1 MTGYTGF
8 SSVAEE
14 QSGHYLA
21 LKFDCD
27 PEADEISVN
36 LVGGTKGPVTLDE
49 DRMIVLRIKDPAT
62 QSIEVTAKKGS
73 ETTTETFDISGL
85 VLG

>member
-1 MTGYTGF
+1 M
-8 SSVAEE
+8 
-14 QSGHYLA
+14 
-21 LKFDCD
+21 KFDCD

-49 DRMIVLRIKDPAT
+49 DQMCVLRIKDPAT

-85 VLG
+85 ILG

>member
-1 MTGYTGF
+1 M
-8 SSVAEE
+8 
-14 QSGHYLA
+14 
-21 LKFDCD
+21 KFDCD
-27 PEADEISVN
+27 PEADEITVE

-85 VLG
+85 ILG

>member
-1 MTGYTGF
+1 M
-8 SSVAEE
+8 
-14 QSGHYLA
+14 
-21 LKFDCD
+21 KFDCD
-27 PEADEISVN
+27 PEVDEISVN

-49 DRMIVLRIKDPAT
+49 DRMLVLRIKDPAT

-85 VLG
+85 ILG

>member
-1 MTGYTGF
+1 M
-8 SSVAEE
+8 
-14 QSGHYLA
+14 
-21 LKFDCD
+21 KFDCD

-36 LVGGTKGPVTLDE
+36 LVGGTKGPVTLDA
-49 DRMIVLRIKDPAT
+49 DRMCVLRIKDPTT

-85 VLG
+85 ILG

>member
-1 MTGYTGF
+1 M
-8 SSVAEE
+8 
-14 QSGHYLA
+14 
-21 LKFDCD
+21 KFDCD
-27 PEADEISVN
+27 PEADEITVE

>member
-1 MTGYTGF
+1 M
-8 SSVAEE
+8 
-14 QSGHYLA
+14 
-21 LKFDCD
+21 KFDCD

-49 DRMIVLRIKDPAT
+49 DRMHVLRIKDPAT
-62 QSIEVTAKKGS
+62 QSIEVTAKKDS

-85 VLG
+85 ILG

>member
-1 MTGYTGF
+1 M
-8 SSVAEE
+8 
-14 QSGHYLA
+14 
-21 LKFDCD
+21 KFNCD
-27 PEADEISVN
+27 PEADEITVE

-85 VLG
+85 ILG

>member
-1 MTGYTGF
+1 M
-8 SSVAEE
+8 
-14 QSGHYLA
+14 
-21 LKFDCD
+21 KFDCD
-27 PEADEISVN
+27 PEADEITVE
-36 LVGGTKGPVTLDE
+36 LVSGTKGPVTLDE

>member
-1 MTGYTGF
+1 M
-8 SSVAEE
+8 
-14 QSGHYLA
+14 
-21 LKFDCD
+21 KFDCD

-49 DRMIVLRIKDPAT
+49 DRMCVLRIKDPAT
-62 QSIEVTAKKGS
+62 QSIEATAKKGS

-85 VLG
+85 ILG